1 MIHFSGA
8 QLTSLSRLRDPVG
21 VSFCGGDV
29 GQKATVNSQ
38 GSPTVHGDSHS
49 LGVVAVSAAA
59 PRPHRR
65 GPGCGDS
72 PLVPLCSHGRGK
84 GQDGQGDS
92 LKHWGRFCVLIRHV
106 RSCAGAEGPHH
117 ELAHGAGACAASR
130 TQGENKCEP
139 IAGASTDTEGKS
151 FRTTV
156 LGLEGTSDLNP
167 LAASP
172 ARSISP
178 SSQTRLFH
186 PS

>member
-65 GPGCGDS
+65 GPGCGDA
-72 PLVPLCSHGRGK
+72 PLVPAVLSRHREGTRWAGRLPQALGTLLRVDPSCPLVCRGRGTTPRARTW
-84 GQDGQGDS
+84 GGGLCCLQDTRQEQVQTYSRS
-92 LKHWGRFCVLIRHV
+92 LHRY
-106 RSCAGAEGPHH
+106 
-117 ELAHGAGACAASR
+117 
-130 TQGENKCEP
+130 
-139 IAGASTDTEGKS
+139 
-151 FRTTV
+151 
-156 LGLEGTSDLNP
+156 
-167 LAASP
+167 
-172 ARSISP
+172 
-178 SSQTRLFH
+178 
-186 PS
+186 